1 MKQFWNER
9 YAEKEFVY
17 GKEPNQFLKENLHQL
32 PTGKI
37 LFVAEGE
44 GRNAVFAAQNGCI
57 VFAFDYSE
65 SAKNKAIMLAKEQNV
80 ELDYLV
86 SDVMELP
93 FEPESF
99 DAIVFIFAHFPSEIR
114 KQAHQ
119 KLVSFLK
126 PNGKILFEAFEKN
139 QLQFTSGGP
148 KEPAMLFSEDE
159 VKDEFS
165 SINFNFLETAII
177 TLEEGPFHQGQGAVI
192 RFIGTKHEKNE

>member
-9 YAEKEFVY
+9 YAEKEFAY
-17 GKEPNQFLKENLHQL
+17 GKEPNQFLKDNLHHL
-32 PTGKI
+32 SKGKI

-44 GRNAVFAAQNGCI
+44 GRNAVFVAQNGFE
-57 VFAFDYSE
+57 VVAFDYSE
-65 SAKNKAIMLAKEQNV
+65 SAKSKALTLAKEQNV
-80 ELDYLV
+80 QIDYVV
-86 SDVMELP
+86 SDVMDVS

-99 DAIVFIFAHFPSEIR
+99 DAIVFIFAHFPAVIR

-126 PNGKILFEAFEKN
+126 PGGKIIFEAFEKN

-148 KEPAMLFSEDE
+148 KELAMLFSEDE
-159 VKDEFS
+159 VKNEFL
-165 SINFNFLETAII
+165 SINFNFLETVII
-177 TLEEGPFHQGQGAVI
+177 ALEEGPFHQGKGAVI

>member
-9 YAEKEFVY
+9 YAEKEFAY
-17 GKEPNQFLKENLHQL
+17 GKEPNQFLKEYVHQL
-32 PTGKI
+32 PLGKI

-44 GRNAVFAAQNGCI
+44 GRNAVFAAQNGYE
-57 VFAFDYSE
+57 VVAFDYSE
-65 SAKNKAIMLAKEQNV
+65 SAKTKALTLAKEQNV
-80 ELDYLV
+80 QIDYVV
-86 SDVMELP
+86 SDVMDVS

-99 DAIVFIFAHFPSEIR
+99 DAIVFIFAHFPAVIR

-126 PNGKILFEAFEKN
+126 PGGKILFEAFEKN

-148 KEPAMLFSEDE
+148 KELAMLFSENE

-177 TLEEGPFHQGQGAVI
+177 TLEEGPFHQGKGAVI